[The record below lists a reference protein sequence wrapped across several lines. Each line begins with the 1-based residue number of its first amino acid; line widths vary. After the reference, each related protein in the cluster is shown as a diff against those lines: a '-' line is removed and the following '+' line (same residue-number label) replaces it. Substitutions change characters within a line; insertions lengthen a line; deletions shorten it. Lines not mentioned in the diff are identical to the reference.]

1 MMPKETQDFIGFE
14 PERIK
19 LISKETMALA
29 REYLALIRGLADNS
43 KTVKELHELYKDPK
57 TENHAITIKTVY
69 RYLEKLEKAELV
81 TVAGHRATKGSR
93 IPEKLY
99 SRTARIFFQQLD
111 DAEWESSGRESAEAF
126 STKLAILL
134 KEYFQQPATD
144 KSAFDSVF
152 EQFFGLRSKTAG
164 SLLKK
169 TEESDALAEL
179 YVTTDFDRIS
189 TLNEYALMFI
199 TFLQHPEILEQ
210 LQEQLG
216 AEK

>member
-1 MMPKETQDFIGFE
+1 MPKETQDFIDFE

-29 REYLALIRGLADNS
+29 REYLVLIRALADGS
-43 KTVKELHELYKDPK
+43 KTVKELHGLYKDPN
-57 TENHAITIKTVY
+57 TEIPAITIKTVY

-81 TVAGHRATKGSR
+81 TVAGHRATQGSR

-111 DAEWESSGRESAEAF
+111 DAEWESSSRESAEAF
-126 STKLAILL
+126 SAKLATLL
-134 KEYFQQPATD
+134 KEYFQQTATNI
-144 KSAFDSVF
+144 SAFDSVF
-152 EQFFGLRSKTAG
+152 EQFFGLRSKTAS

-169 TEESDALAEL
+169 TEESDGLAEL
-179 YVTTDFDRIS
+179 YVTTDFDKIS
-189 TLNEYALMFI
+189 TLNEYGLMFI

-210 LQEQLG
+210 LKDLL
-216 AEK
+216 AVEK